1 MPTTTMINFTWY
13 RDQKG
18 YDFLPETSRCP
29 ARIIGKG
36 GSQKPYRPLDEFPTL
51 LRVFANIQKTPGGV
65 LDFIEK
71 FGPLTH
77 NGIAGGKG
85 EKIADVID
93 CAKLMEKRLR
103 QVSGR
108 QDDIPL
114 NNLGA
119 HLVTD
124 REGTRLEFRPS
135 TLIDALWLQL
145 GQELSGGSRIL
156 RCMHCGQLFRAGP
169 GTGRRADA
177 TFCSDEHRIEFNSL
191 KRSQ

>member
-18 YDFLPETSRCP
+18 YDFLPETPRSP

-36 GSQKPYRPLDEFPTL
+36 GSQKPYRPLDEFPAL
-51 LRVFANIQKTPGGV
+51 LRVFASIQRTPGGV

-93 CAKLMEKRLR
+93 CASEC
-103 QVSGR
+103 
-108 QDDIPL
+108 
-114 NNLGA
+114 
-119 HLVTD
+119 
-124 REGTRLEFRPS
+124 RPPY
-135 TLIDALWLQL
+135 
-145 GQELSGGSRIL
+145 GV
-156 RCMHCGQLFRAGP
+156 
-169 GTGRRADA
+169 
-177 TFCSDEHRIEFNSL
+177 
-191 KRSQ
+191 